1 MSQAFRS
8 GGFARWMR
16 PLPLLASACL
26 MVGCVAAAAAETPV
40 SPEGIWYTR
49 GQESII
55 RVHPCAS
62 AVEAFCGT
70 LVWLKDP
77 NEADGTPKVDKLNR
91 DPTKKGKPML
101 GTDILLRMTPDS
113 DRWRGHAYNPE
124 DGKIYDITFHVK
136 TETEEND
143 TADLR
148 GCVLGFLCQ
157 TEKFTRAREVPGG
170 DPTADAGGKKIKL
183 KKDTK
188 ASAHR

>member
-8 GGFARWMR
+8 GGTTRWARL
-16 PLPLLASACL
+16 LPVLASACL
-26 MVGCVAAAAAETPV
+26 ILCIGSALAEAPA
-40 SPEGIWYTR
+40 SPEGIWYTK

-62 AVEAFCGT
+62 ATDAFCGT
-70 LVWLKDP
+70 LVWLKEP
-77 NEADGTPKVDKLNR
+77 NEADGTPKVDKLNH
-91 DPTKKGKPML
+91 DPAKKGKPMV
-101 GTDILLRMTPDS
+101 GTDILLRMKPES
-113 DRWRGHAYNPE
+113 DRWKGHAYNPE
-124 DGKIYDITFHVK
+124 DGKIYDITFRVK

-157 TEKFTRAREVPGG
+157 TETFTRAAEVPGG
-170 DPTADAGGKKIKL
+170 DPTADASGKKSKA
-183 KKDTK
+183 KKDPK